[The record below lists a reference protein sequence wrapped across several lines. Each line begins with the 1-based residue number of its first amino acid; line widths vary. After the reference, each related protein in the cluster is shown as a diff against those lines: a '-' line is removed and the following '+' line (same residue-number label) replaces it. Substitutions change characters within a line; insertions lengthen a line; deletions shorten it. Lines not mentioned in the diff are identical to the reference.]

1 MFGRYDAALVRD
13 WLESAISS
21 LESVRNQARVVPK
34 IDPMDFSFIRDP
46 RLRAV
51 LERDS
56 FELQQ
61 VFAAGHWKSSMILSG
76 GVIEGILMD
85 LLANRPET
93 FTAAEAPK
101 KNDITRWTLDELIR
115 VALALSA
122 VNGAV
127 GRLSHSV
134 REYRN
139 LVHPGREIRENLT
152 FGREEATIAVEVL
165 RILVRESHARAAE

>member
-1 MFGRYDAALVRD
+1 MLVRSWVDAAIAS
-13 WLESAISS
+13 LESAREHS
-21 LESVRNQARVVPK
+21 RRQPK
-34 IDPMDFSFIRDP
+34 MEPMDLSFVRDP

-51 LERDS
+51 LERDG

-76 GVIEGILMD
+76 GVIEGILTD
-85 LLANRPET
+85 LLLSRPEA
-93 FTAAEAPK
+93 FRAAGAPR
-101 KNDITRWTLDELIR
+101 KNDLTRWTLDELIR
-115 VALALSA
+115 VALELNC

-139 LVHPGREIRENLT
+139 LVHPGREIRENLS

-165 RILVRESHARAAE
+165 RILVRELGVAG